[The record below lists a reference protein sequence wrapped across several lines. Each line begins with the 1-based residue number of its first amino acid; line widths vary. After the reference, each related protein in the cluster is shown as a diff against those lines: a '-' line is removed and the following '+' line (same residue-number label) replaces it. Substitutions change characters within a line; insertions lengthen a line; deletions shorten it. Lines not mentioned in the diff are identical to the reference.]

1 MEVIFRELTRIYKK
15 QETSVNY
22 FLLCVQMFKKI
33 AAVYYEPFFTGH
45 YITSFKNYHR
55 CSLRMNMDS
64 LARIQFTDY
73 PVLKKQSLYDRVYKR
88 FISSYRHSASNL
100 IEYPTPAIKSPN
112 LLKI

>member
-1 MEVIFRELTRIYKK
+1 
-15 QETSVNY
+15 
-22 FLLCVQMFKKI
+22 
-33 AAVYYEPFFTGH
+33 
-45 YITSFKNYHR
+45 
-55 CSLRMNMDS
+55 MDS